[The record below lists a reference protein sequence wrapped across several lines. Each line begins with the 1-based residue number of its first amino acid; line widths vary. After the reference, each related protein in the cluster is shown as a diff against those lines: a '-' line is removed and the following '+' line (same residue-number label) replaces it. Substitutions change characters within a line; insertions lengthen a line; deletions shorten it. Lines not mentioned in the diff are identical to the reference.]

1 MRGKKLF
8 CAAAIALL
16 IVSGVSFGAA
26 HKLTRIGVNTFAQ
39 IKGSVPTAQVMKTIA
54 QNYAGDIKLGLDKV
68 GQGDIYIPFL
78 DQLKAAVFVDK
89 AIPVGDK
96 FIWMFFRVAGKVQV
110 WEDVEWAGKAPLD
123 VFSFNVTKDNKIYE
137 YVIPKPCGNIAL
149 YQVSDVKLPPPPPPT
164 ATCNLVVSPAKANV
178 NEPISVDMSGTRNA
192 VSMDVEVFTAQ
203 GTKVGAHTFTPA
215 APKWQTKFEKP
226 GEYVFKAKAV
236 NAAGVASVNAC
247 QSRTYVNF
255 PPVCKLWTSCLPC
268 QDYVGKPITFDA
280 SGSTDAD
287 GQVVKASFQLTDES
301 GNVID
306 SFTKTEK
313 PFVWEKV
320 FKKAGKYAISVLV
333 FDDMG
338 AVSSA
343 GDPCKLTFEVTQ
355 KKFFFLA
362 EFGGLL
368 ARGTYTGYGFGR
380 LGLMYTLAP
389 DIVDL
394 IVRAGGALPTQGS
407 PWKFIWMA
415 DALLNLHLGDA
426 AYIDGGLGY
435 SSQEKPERKGGL
447 DLIGAFGVNLF
458 NNFTSA
464 GSIFAEV
471 RIPVITA
478 DRDWDNHHK
487 LLLGFRYIF

>member
-1 MRGKKLF
+1 MRKVRLF
-8 CAAAIALL
+8 CLLAILCL
-16 IVSGVSFGAA
+16 VFSSVSFGAT

-39 IKGSVPTAQVMKTIA
+39 IRGNVPTAQVMKTIA
-54 QNYAGDIKLGLDKV
+54 QNYSGDIKIGLDKV
-68 GQGDIYIPFL
+68 GQGDLYVPFIE
-78 DQLKAAVFVDK
+78 QLKAATFVDK
-89 AIPVGDK
+89 SIPVGDK
-96 FIWMFFRVAGKVQV
+96 FIWMFFRVNGKVQV
-110 WEDVEWAGKAPLD
+110 WEDVEWAGNKPLD
-123 VFSFNVTKDNKIYE
+123 VFSFTVTRDNKIYE

-149 YQVSDVKLPPPPPPT
+149 YKVSDATPPPPPL

-178 NEPISVDMSGTRNA
+178 NEPITVDMSGCKNA

-215 APKWQTKFEKP
+215 APRWQTKFDKP

-236 NAAGVASVNAC
+236 NLAGVASVNAC
-247 QSRTYVNF
+247 QAKTYINF

-287 GQVVKASFQLTDES
+287 GQIVKASFQLTDEA

-306 SFTKTEK
+306 SFTRTEK

-343 GDPCKLTFEVTQ
+343 GDPCKLAFEVTQ
-355 KKFFFLA
+355 KKFFFLV

-368 ARGTYTGYGFGR
+368 ARGTYTGYAFGR
-380 LGLMYTLAP
+380 LGFMYNLAP
-389 DIVDL
+389 DVLDV

-407 PWKFIWMA
+407 PWKFFWMA

-426 AYIDGGLGY
+426 AYLDGGLV
-435 SSQEKPERKGGL
+435 
-447 DLIGAFGVNLF
+447 GAFGVNLF
-458 NNFTSA
+458 NNYTSA

-471 RIPVITA
+471 RVPVITSN
-478 DRDWDNHHK
+478 RDWDNHHK

>member
-1 MRGKKLF
+1 MKGKKLF
-8 CAAAIALL
+8 CALAISLL
-16 IVSGVSFGAA
+16 IVSAVSFGAT

-39 IKGSVPTAQVMKTIA
+39 IRGNVPTAQVMKTIA

-68 GQGDIYIPFL
+68 GQGDVYLAFL

-89 AIPVGDK
+89 SIPVGDK
-96 FIWMFFRVAGKVQV
+96 FYWMFFRVNGKVQV
-110 WEDVEWAGKAPLD
+110 WEDVEWAGKAPLP

-149 YQVSDVKLPPPPPPT
+149 YKISDIKLPPPP
-164 ATCNLVVSPAKANV
+164 ATCNLVVSPAKVNI
-178 NEPISVDMSGTRNA
+178 NEPVTVDMTGTKNA
-192 VSMDVEVFTAQ
+192 TSMDVEIFTAQ
-203 GTKVGAHTFTPA
+203 GTKVGAHAFTPA
-215 APKWQTKFEKP
+215 APKWQTKFDKP

-236 NAAGVASVNAC
+236 NVDGLASANPC
-247 QSRTYVNF
+247 QSKAYVNF

-268 QDYVGKPITFDA
+268 QDYVGKPISFDA

-287 GQVVKASFQLTDES
+287 GQIAKASFQLTDEA

-343 GDPCKLTFEVTQ
+343 GDPCKLAFEVTQ
-355 KKFFFLA
+355 KKFFFLV

-368 ARGTYTGYGFGR
+368 ARGTYTGYAFGR
-380 LGLMYTLAP
+380 LGFMYNLAP
-389 DIVDL
+389 DVLDV

-407 PWKFIWMA
+407 PWKFFWMA
-415 DALLNLHLGDA
+415 DALLNLHLGEA
-426 AYIDGGLGY
+426 AYIDGGLGF
-435 SSQEKPERKGGL
+435 STQEKAERKGGI
-447 DLIGAFGVNLF
+447 DLVGAFGVNLF
-458 NNFTSA
+458 NNYTSA

-471 RIPVITA
+471 RVPVLTA
-478 DRDWDNHHK
+478 DRSWDNHHK